1 MLGNHQHIMLDEPVP
16 PPYQFNFGETV
27 NEPIHIFTTPTVTD
41 IQFDHI
47 SAVRRFKYDTIEEAL
62 RNRHSNKHKGPYLG
76 Y

>member
-1 MLGNHQHIMLDEPVP
+1 
-16 PPYQFNFGETV
+16 
-27 NEPIHIFTTPTVTD
+27 VTD